1 MRSQKL
7 LIVILLFVSNAV
19 IAQNSRFSQLGSA
32 PLQFNPSLS
41 GRFDGVFRGGALM
54 SWQKTE
60 FAEVSH
66 SAVFLDYKFGKYRNL
81 GDEKTAF
88 PGTLDSSGKRVKRE
102 AKDET
107 EERRSTGYWAAGV
120 HFYRFGDKDDKLS
133 GDFFSGTIA
142 RHFYIKRNKF
152 FGLGVQATYAKG
164 TLNENKIDPFD
175 KEISGGSF
183 RYPKNLSNSGPRV
196 SSKSYADFNIGG
208 YYGLITEQVS
218 LELGLSMYHLFYP
231 QNDVLALDDE
241 TKLRHRVTAHSV
253 LRIKFNDKWGIVQKN
268 MYWGEGL
275 YYKSRRLN
283 GDSLLIESVW
293 AGLEFYKT
301 EPLSRYNLNF
311 GLYTRSF
318 RTVMPYANLSLGLI
332 ANLRFSYE
340 FPINPERFNAYT
352 AKRTE
357 VALILTHKKNTP
369 TGTRFYKKFNYW

>member
-7 LIVILLFVSNAV
+7 LIVILVVFSNAV
-19 IAQNSRFSQLGSA
+19 LAQNARFSQLSSA
-32 PLQFNPSLS
+32 PLQFNPALC
-41 GRFDGVFRGGALM
+41 GRFDGQARVGALM

-60 FAEVSH
+60 FADVPH
-66 SAVFLDYKFGKYRNL
+66 TAIFLDYKFGKYRNL
-81 GDEKTAF
+81 GDEQIVV
-88 PGTLDSSGKRVKRE
+88 PGIIDSSGKKVKRE

-107 EERRSTGYWAAGV
+107 EARRSTGYWSAGV
-120 HFYRFGDKDDKLS
+120 NYYRYGDKDDRLT
-133 GDFFSGTIA
+133 GEFVSGTIA
-142 RHFYIKRNKF
+142 HHFYNKRNKF
-152 FGLGVQATYAKG
+152 WGLGFQATYAKG
-164 TLNENKIDPFD
+164 SLNEGRIDPFD

-183 RYPKNLSNSGPRV
+183 TYPKRPSASGNRI
-196 SSKSYADFNIGG
+196 SSKTYADFNFGG

-218 LELGLSMYHLFYP
+218 LELGLAMYHLFYP
-231 QNDVLALDDE
+231 QNDVLSLDDE
-241 TKLRHRVTAHSV
+241 TKLRHRVTAHTA

-268 MYWGEGL
+268 MYYGEGL

-293 AGLEFYKT
+293 VGMEVYKT

-318 RTVMPYANLSLGLI
+318 RTVMPYANVSLGLM

>member
-7 LIVILLFVSNAV
+7 LIVILVLVSNTV
-19 IAQNSRFSQLGSA
+19 LAQNARFSQLGSA
-32 PLQFNPSLS
+32 PLQFNPALS
-41 GRFDGVFRGGALM
+41 GRFDGKFRGGALM
-54 SWQKTE
+54 SFQQTE
-60 FAEVSH
+60 NADVPH
-66 SAVFLDYKFGKYRNL
+66 TAVFLDYKFGKFRYL
-81 GDEKTAF
+81 GDEELVV
-88 PGTLDSSGKRVKRE
+88 PGLIDSTGKRVKKE

-107 EERRSTGYWAAGV
+107 EERRNSGFWSAGV
-120 HFYRFGDKDDKLS
+120 NYYRYGDNNDKLT
-133 GDFFSGTIA
+133 GEFFSGTIA
-142 RHFYIKRNKF
+142 RHFYNKRNKF
-152 FGLGVQATYAKG
+152 WGVGFQATYAKG
-164 TLNENKIDPFD
+164 ALNENRIDPYD

-183 RYPKNLSNSGPRV
+183 TYPKRLSSTGNRI
-196 SSKSYADFNIGG
+196 SSKTYTDFNVGA

-231 QNDVLALDDE
+231 QNDVLSLDDE
-241 TKLRHRVTAHSV
+241 TKLRHRVTAHTA
-253 LRIKFNDKWGIVQKN
+253 LRIKLNDKFGIVQKN

-283 GDSLLIESVW
+283 GDSLLIESVFV
-293 AGLEFYKT
+293 GMEFYKT